1 MQPKINKTCST
12 TYKTIYENK
21 ETVQLKI
28 LCLHNL
34 DFLLEHLETEK
45 QKNYR
50 HI

>member
-1 MQPKINKTCST
+1 MQPKINKTYVT

-21 ETVQLKI
+21 EIVQLKL

-34 DFLLEHLETEK
+34 DFLLEHSRTEK
-45 QKNYR
+45 QNNYR